1 MTTPPEP
8 AAAAP
13 TADAAPTAAAAAP
26 TAPTAP
32 TAAAAPGSEAT
43 TPGADARAALR
54 GRPFRLL
61 SVAWGFTNFADSVLA
76 IILAV
81 WVKDLT
87 GSNGAAGLVFA
98 ALGLPALASP
108 FLGQLADR
116 VSRRRMLVVTYL
128 VGAAVLLALLLVRGP
143 GQVWLVLLVTV
154 VYTGV
159 GFATSAA
166 QSGLV
171 RDMLPDDALA
181 AANGRLTTIDQVFR
195 LLMPVVG
202 AGAYALAGVWPL
214 VLAASGAFVVAAAVV
229 ARVRVRETPPAD
241 EREPYLA
248 EVTAGFRHLA
258 GTAPLGVLTVA
269 LVVAFG
275 AVGLLNAVSLAIV
288 EDGLGLPAALL
299 GPVSSVQAV
308 TAIVAGLTAA
318 RLVARWG
325 AQRLVALGLVVL
337 ALGIVPATGTSVVA
351 VVVGLGGVGLGV
363 TWAIVG
369 FVTERQLRTP
379 PALQGRVAA
388 ASTMLLNVPQ
398 LLLTV
403 VGAALVG
410 VVDYRALLVVTVAGI
425 AVAAALALRGLRR
438 RPAVARAR

>member
-1 MTTPPEP
+1 VNAPSEP
-8 AAAAP
+8 TATDKAAATTSTAVP
-13 TADAAPTAAAAAP
+13 TATGERATAASAP
-26 TAPTAP
+26 RRE
-32 TAAAAPGSEAT
+32 SS
-43 TPGADARAALR
+43 TPGPDARAALR

-116 VSRRRMLVVTYL
+116 VSRRRMLVATYL

-154 VYTGV
+154 VYSGV

-166 QSGLV
+166 QAGLV

-202 AGAYALAGVWPL
+202 AGAYAVAGVWPL

-229 ARVRVRETPPAD
+229 AHVRVRETPPAD

-258 GTAPLGVLTVA
+258 RTAPLGVLTVA

-275 AVGLLNAVSLAIV
+275 TVGLLNAVSLAIV

-318 RLVARWG
+318 RLAARWG
-325 AQRLVALGLVVL
+325 AQRLVALGLIVL

-410 VVDYRALLVVTVAGI
+410 VVDYRALLVVTVVGI
-425 AVAAALALRGLRR
+425 AVAAALALRGRRR
-438 RPAVARAR
+438 RPPVARAR